1 MRIKLKEGKQKEI
14 ILLAKN
20 NLTWKNLANKLD
32 INEKYLYFELKKEI
46 RLLSEEK
53 YKQLCSIAQVNFDNY
68 IEKKLDDNWGRSKGG
83 KHSKGH
89 TIKIIE
95 PEKDERLAE
104 FIGAVLGDGNI
115 NYYKKGKKI
124 GVYHIRIAG
133 DLNKDKDYHLNYL
146 KNLFENIFNL
156 KAKEILGKKGRFLN
170 VCSKELVEF
179 FSKMGLKPGNRIKNQ
194 VTIPDW
200 IYKRDS
206 YLKAC
211 LRGLIDTDG
220 SVFRM
225 SNKDP
230 QLIRISFTNYDKKL
244 LQDTRESFIKLGFSP
259 SKIILNKQFFISKK
273 KEIDKYL
280 KEIGFSNEKHLN
292 RLKVLNSPMV

>member
-95 PEKDERLAE
+95 PEK
-104 FIGAVLGDGNI
+104 
-115 NYYKKGKKI
+115 
-124 GVYHIRIAG
+124 
-133 DLNKDKDYHLNYL
+133 
-146 KNLFENIFNL
+146 
-156 KAKEILGKKGRFLN
+156 EIL
-170 VCSKELVEF
+170 S
-179 FSKMGLKPGNRIKNQ
+179 
-194 VTIPDW
+194 
-200 IYKRDS
+200 
-206 YLKAC
+206 
-211 LRGLIDTDG
+211 
-220 SVFRM
+220 
-225 SNKDP
+225 SN
-230 QLIRISFTNYDKKL
+230 
-244 LQDTRESFIKLGFSP
+244 G
-259 SKIILNKQFFISKK
+259 ILNF
-273 KEIDKYL
+273 
-280 KEIGFSNEKHLN
+280 EKRSL
-292 RLKVLNSPMV
+292 SP